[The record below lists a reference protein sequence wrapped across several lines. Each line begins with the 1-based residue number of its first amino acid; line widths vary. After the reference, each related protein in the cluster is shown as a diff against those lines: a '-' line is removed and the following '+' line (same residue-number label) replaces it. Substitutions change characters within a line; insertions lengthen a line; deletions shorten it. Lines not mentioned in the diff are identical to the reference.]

1 MVARREAFPDVC
13 GQGDV
18 FWLFRC
24 EGPLPKLVKG
34 FYNPLYYEGIKRIQ

>member
-1 MVARREAFPDVC
+1 MEARREAFPDLF
-13 GQGDV
+13 GQWDCL
-18 FWLFRC
+18 LFRC